1 MKFSLTTLEQPV
13 YYVAQAVASC
23 PCVKKMCLYWEK
35 KYTKKPGSIPTEFMG
50 SVALLWR
57 NTKRNVNPR
66 LSYFEL
72 CLSACVRLLANSHL
86 HLHSAFS
93 QSKVTLP

>member
-23 PCVKKMCLYWEK
+23 PCVKKCVCIEKK

-50 SVALLWR
+50 SVALL
-57 NTKRNVNPR
+57 
-66 LSYFEL
+66 
-72 CLSACVRLLANSHL
+72 
-86 HLHSAFS
+86 
-93 QSKVTLP
+93 